1 MIKKRKK
8 GEDRYALPQIR
19 LLGKKLCIRRHY
31 FMKYCMKLEE
41 AKPPLK
47 KLVVLKCKSRRIKS
61 LFETIE
67 FYVGPLM
74 RMICLVIGK

>member
-1 MIKKRKK
+1 MRCPRF
-8 GEDRYALPQIR
+8 GCWERSAVGFVAVAYA
-19 LLGKKLCIRRHY
+19 CIRRHY
-31 FMKYCMKLEE
+31 FMKYFMKLEE